1 MSKTIIEGKTYW
13 KDAKGHLTP
22 DELVREID
30 KERDALVR
38 DFVEKAMNVQQA
50 MKAFKQQVFN
60 DVGAFVDLSSEKYGV
75 KMGGRKGNLTLFTYD
90 GKYKLQVAVSDH
102 IRFDERIHAA
112 KTLIDE
118 CLHEWSVE
126 ARPELR
132 SLIDNAFQVDKEGN
146 LSTARIFSLRKVDIQ
161 DERWLKAMQ
170 AISDSMQVVSS
181 KDYIRFYERDE
192 QGKYQPI
199 SLDLAG
205 I

>member
-1 MSKTIIEGKTYW
+1 MSKTVIEGKTYW

-132 SLIDNAFQVDKEGN
+132 SLIDSAFQVDKEGN

>member
-1 MSKTIIEGKTYW
+1 MSKTVIEGKTYW

-170 AISDSMQVVSS
+170 AISDSMQVISS

-192 QGKYQPI
+192 QGKYQPV
-199 SLDLAG
+199 SLDMAG
-205 I
+205 V